1 MQLTTVCFLL
11 AFSVFISVCNAQ
23 DDCME
28 TLDIVYVLDGSN
40 SVARGNFRVMRNAV
54 LSSIS
59 KFTILP
65 NQTRVGVV
73 TYGER
78 LYADIPLTDDFSS
91 LQQSIQ
97 DLQWPDGSTAT
108 HEGLIYATNMLRA
121 SSRSGVPQVIV
132 VLTDGESNR
141 PKLTYEAARQAKN
154 EGIIIL
160 CVGIRFGEMSREE
173 LYGMASSP
181 SYVYLI
187 RDFDSLDERLANI
200 TSVIC
205 PTCIGGLDAVFV
217 LDGSNSV
224 RRRDFWTAVS
234 AINDTAMTFW
244 QNYTSSRIGFI
255 TYATLVSE
263 TIPLTTSDNT
273 NDFVNRVNN
282 LEFPDTGTGTD
293 LALQEAVR
301 LLQNSLRFK
310 VPRVIILITDGGSDK
325 PPRTIQVANA
335 AKAAGIVIYAIGV
348 GPYIDDAELKNVSS
362 DTTLNMTVETF
373 DLLRDRLNELVDS
386 VCNQCTEPVE
396 LLFVIDGSDGVT
408 LANFGLLKAAV
419 TNAALNFEFGPTK
432 AEVGVVSYSNTV
444 RGGFGPVADPVAFMN
459 GMQIISYPGG
469 PRTTSEGIRQAAQ
482 FLINANRSDAV
493 NVMVVMTTGQSFNP
507 TRTRIDSFL
516 VRQMGIQTFAL

>member
-1 MQLTTVCFLL
+1 
-11 AFSVFISVCNAQ
+11 
-23 DDCME
+23 ME

-54 LSSIS
+54 
-59 KFTILP
+59 
-65 NQTRVGVV
+65 
-73 TYGER
+73 
-78 LYADIPLTDDFSS
+78 
-91 LQQSIQ
+91 
-97 DLQWPDGSTAT
+97 
-108 HEGLIYATNMLRA
+108 
-121 SSRSGVPQVIV
+121 IV
-132 VLTDGESNR
+132 VLTDGESNQ

-187 RDFDSLDERLANI
+187 EDFDSLDERLANI

-205 PTCIGGLDAVFV
+205 P
-217 LDGSNSV
+217 SSV

-348 GPYIDDAELKNVSS
+348 ESSMWSLRIFLAAEAYLGNDIDCV
-362 DTTLNMTVETF
+362 
-373 DLLRDRLNELVDS
+373 
-386 VCNQCTEPVE
+386 
-396 LLFVIDGSDGVT
+396 
-408 LANFGLLKAAV
+408 
-419 TNAALNFEFGPTK
+419 
-432 AEVGVVSYSNTV
+432 
-444 RGGFGPVADPVAFMN
+444 
-459 GMQIISYPGG
+459 
-469 PRTTSEGIRQAAQ
+469 
-482 FLINANRSDAV
+482 
-493 NVMVVMTTGQSFNP
+493 
-507 TRTRIDSFL
+507 
-516 VRQMGIQTFAL
+516 